1 MCQSNLLFHSR
12 DECIPSEENVFPGKR
27 GPITNKAAPHSLPPS
42 SLPPTRSVR
51 EGSRPQTRV
60 KLAPRKSSS
69 WPLNQVQIKF
79 SIGRIKAQGECRRL
93 SKSRLDAFSAP
104 SRHLHQLKN
113 ILILRLCIF
122 EGFARDRNQLTLDE
136 TRGDDLTSDRFL
148 CKLRLDVQG
157 KREEERPTPES
168 RGACKEANNKWAKKH
183 WKSRAEALRL
193 CDPGI

>member
-1 MCQSNLLFHSR
+1 M
-12 DECIPSEENVFPGKR
+12 NVFPRKR
-27 GPITNKAAPHSLPPS
+27 MYSLGREDQSPIKLLPTLYLPPPS
-42 SLPPTRSVR
+42 HRPRSVR

-69 WPLNQVQIKF
+69 WPLNQVQQ
-79 SIGRIKAQGECRRL
+79 GRIKAQGECRRL
-93 SKSRLDAFSAP
+93 SKSRLDASSAP

-113 ILILRLCIF
+113 ILILRLCIV

-168 RGACKEANNKWAKKH
+168 RGACKEANNKWAKKQ
-183 WKSRAEALRL
+183 KSRAEALRL